1 MKVLVMLVV
10 MNVFNIQESNI
21 KYRVNNREQVVS
33 YQVKHGEEIQNNINS
48 FIKLLNKYI
57 LKHGIKVM
65 TEDDYIDMFN
75 IF

>member
-48 FIKLLNKYI
+48 FIELLNKYI